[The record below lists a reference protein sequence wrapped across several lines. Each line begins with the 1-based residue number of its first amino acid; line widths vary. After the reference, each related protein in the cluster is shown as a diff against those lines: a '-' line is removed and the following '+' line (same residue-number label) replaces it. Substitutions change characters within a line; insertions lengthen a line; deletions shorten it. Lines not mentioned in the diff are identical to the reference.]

1 MEEVK
6 TKRRF
11 ERSNRIRNSSC
22 EVCQK
27 VSKIA
32 FETGMRLREEKGEK
46 LTEVDVIEEME
57 SMCDESD
64 DKTMWAVQNDLK
76 VISETIVLKYMGE
89 DAIRRRNDV

>member
-1 MEEVK
+1 MGGGKNKETFRAVK
-6 TKRRF
+6 SDSKL
-11 ERSNRIRNSSC
+11 IHC

-76 VISETIVLKYMGE
+76 VEFQKQIGFEVYG
-89 DAIRRRNDV
+89 

>member
-1 MEEVK
+1 MPGMGGGKNKETFRAVK
-6 TKRRF
+6 SDSKL
-11 ERSNRIRNSSC
+11 IHC

-76 VISETIVLKYMGE
+76 V
-89 DAIRRRNDV
+89 NF